1 MGIKKIRWGG
11 RMGRS
16 NSRKTGQ
23 KVAIDRHWH
32 LATDALEV
40 GVTEVEF
47 AIFRTAAAFERWQ
60 ADCLGCCVAQPYSGT
75 ETAVLHV
82 VRMHERPK
90 SISEICRLLKRDD
103 LANIQYGIRKL
114 LKAGLIAK
122 ADKAGSKRDVTYVVS
137 AAGRDVTDRYAAFRR
152 ELLISM
158 TRSSAAGID
167 FEAVARSLNLMS
179 ALYDQASCIAATHR
193 VAD

>member
-1 MGIKKIRWGG
+1 MARVK
-11 RMGRS
+11 
-16 NSRKTGQ
+16 SRKTGAR
-23 KVAIDRHWH
+23 VAIDRHWH
-32 LATDALEV
+32 LATDALEI

-47 AIFRTAAAFERWQ
+47 AIFRVSAAFERWQ
-60 ADCLGCCVAQPYSGT
+60 ADCLGCCIGLAVSGT
-75 ETAVLHV
+75 ETAMLHV
-82 VRMHERPK
+82 IRMHDRPK

-103 LANIQYGIRKL
+103 LANIQYGVRKL
-114 LKAGLIAK
+114 MKAGLISK
-122 ADKAGSKRDVTYVVS
+122 ADHAGSKRDVTYVVS

-158 TRSSAAGID
+158 TRTSAAGVD
-167 FEAVARSLNLMS
+167 FEAVARTLNVMS